1 MSRRIRVAVLYG
13 GRSNEHPI
21 SVVSAGGVLAAL
33 DPSRYEVV
41 TLGITRT
48 GQWLRTEIEPG
59 RLAIQGR
66 TLPEVAGTSVQVF
79 APGSAISELA
89 DVDVVF
95 PVLHGA
101 YGEDGTVQG
110 LLEMAGIA
118 YVGSGVLASAAA
130 MDKTFTK
137 IILKSAGLDVGSYVV
152 CNRDQPVLAFDVD
165 YPVFVKPARSGSSV
179 GITKVTE
186 KAGLPDALAL
196 AFGHDS
202 KVIIEAAIIGREIEC
217 GVLADADGTVHASVP
232 AEIRLRPDFDWYS
245 FEAKYLD
252 DACEFDIPAVLD
264 AATTA
269 AIQDAACAAFQALDC
284 AGLARV
290 DFFLRPDGS
299 LVVNEV
305 NTMPGF
311 TPISMY
317 PKMWAA
323 SGVSYAELIDR
334 LIATALAR

>member
-152 CNRDQPVLAFDVD
+152 CSRDQPV
-165 YPVFVKPARSGSSV
+165 
-179 GITKVTE
+179 
-186 KAGLPDALAL
+186 L